1 MLQTS
6 FTAAAAMTT
15 NSRQWK
21 CSNNC

>member
-21 CSNNC
+21 YSNNC